1 MGEFLLRT
9 RIITAIIGLIL
20 ILPILIYSDTVVFN
34 IFMAALSVVAV
45 YEFLKCT
52 DELKNNAVAVPAYIM
67 AALIPFA
74 IRAKKL
80 FNLSVD
86 SVKLCVCIVLIYIFV
101 SFAISV
107 FSKGKID
114 IIKASFSS
122 LMCVYAVC
130 GLSSIIFIRDLND
143 GAVFYPLI
151 FVAAWSTDIF
161 AYFSGMLFGKHKLIP
176 DVSPKKTVEGAIGGT
191 VGNIVCFVLYSV
203 LVLELTATQYIFLIV
218 MAPFASIV
226 SQIGDLLMSLVKRKF
241 GIKDFGKLLPGHG
254 GILDRFDSIIAV
266 SLFLSIV
273 CGVMSLI

>member
-1 MGEFLLRT
+1 MRT
-9 RIITAIIGLIL
+9 RIITAIIGLVL
-20 ILPILIYSDTVVFN
+20 ILPILIYSDTVIFN
-34 IFMAALSVVAV
+34 IFMAALSVIAV

-52 DELKNNAVAVPAYIM
+52 GELNNKAVAVPTFIM
-67 AALIPFA
+67 AFIIPFA
-74 IRAKKL
+74 MRTEKL
-80 FNLSVD
+80 FNLSID
-86 SVKLCVCIVLIYIFV
+86 SVKLCVCTVLIYIFI
-101 SFAISV
+101 SFALSI

-114 IIKASFSS
+114 IIKSSFSS

-130 GLSSIIFIRDLND
+130 GLSSIIFIRDMND

-161 AYFSGMLFGKHKLIP
+161 AYFTGMLFGKHKLIP

-191 VGNIVCFVLYSV
+191 VGNVICFVVYS
-203 LVLELTATQYIFLIV
+203 LLFLDLTAAQYIFLIV
-218 MAPFASIV
+218 MAPFTSVV

-273 CGVMSLI
+273 CGVISLI